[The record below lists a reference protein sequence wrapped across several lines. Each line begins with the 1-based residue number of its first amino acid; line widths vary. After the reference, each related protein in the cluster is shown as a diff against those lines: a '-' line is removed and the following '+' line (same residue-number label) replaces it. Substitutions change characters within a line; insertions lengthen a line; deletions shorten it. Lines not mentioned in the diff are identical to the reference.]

1 MESWRN
7 RKKTQKLCV
16 VKTMHS
22 FFRLDKMGVLWIVVA
37 AQEYEIWFNWIVSG
51 IFIVGGI
58 WDLVR
63 ARTRKLTEEERI
75 ELTDER
81 NQMLLLQTKSRAYDI
96 MNVIYIICM
105 IAFLLVA
112 QIFHV
117 QVMLVLS
124 AGFSVLY
131 STSGLVNLIVSSYY
145 DEI

>member
-1 MESWRN
+1 MKYYDKKRAAHGWWRVG
-7 RKKTQKLCV
+7 L
-16 VKTMHS
+16 
-22 FFRLDKMGVLWIVVA
+22 GILWIILA
-37 AQEYEIWFNWIVSG
+37 IQERGNWLNWIVSG
-51 IFIVGGI
+51 ILIVGGI

-131 STSGLVNLIVSSYY
+131 AISGLVNVIVSGYY

>member
-1 MESWRN
+1 MKLYNKKRAAHGWWRVG
-7 RKKTQKLCV
+7 L
-16 VKTMHS
+16 
-22 FFRLDKMGVLWIVVA
+22 GILWIILA
-37 AQEYEIWFNWIVSG
+37 IQERGNWLNWIVSG
-51 IFIVGGI
+51 ILIVGGI

-112 QIFHV
+112 QIF
-117 QVMLVLS
+117 MCR
-124 AGFSVLY
+124 
-131 STSGLVNLIVSSYY
+131 
-145 DEI
+145 

>member
-1 MESWRN
+1 MKLYNKKRAADGWWRVG
-7 RKKTQKLCV
+7 L
-16 VKTMHS
+16 
-22 FFRLDKMGVLWIVVA
+22 GILWIILA
-37 AQEYEIWFNWIVSG
+37 IQERGNWINWIVSG
-51 IFIVGGI
+51 SFIVGGI

-81 NQMLLLQTKSRAYDI
+81 NQMLLLQTKSRAYYI
-96 MNVIYIICM
+96 KNVIYIICV

-131 STSGLVNLIVSSYY
+131 AVSMLVNIIVSSYY
-145 DEI
+145 KEI

>member
-1 MESWRN
+1 MKYYD
-7 RKKTQKLCV
+7 KKRAAHGWL
-16 VKTMHS
+16 S
-22 FFRLDKMGVLWIVVA
+22 IGLGVLWIAVA
-37 AQEYEIWFNWIVSG
+37 AQEYEFWLNWIVSG

-145 DEI
+145 DAI

>member
-1 MESWRN
+1 MKYYD
-7 RKKTQKLCV
+7 KKRAAHGWWNIGL
-16 VKTMHS
+16 
-22 FFRLDKMGVLWIVVA
+22 GVLWIAVA
-37 AQEYEIWFNWIVSG
+37 AQEYENWFNWIVSG
-51 IFIVGGI
+51 ILIVGGI
-58 WDLVR
+58 WDLIR

-131 STSGLVNLIVSSYY
+131 GISGLVNVIVSSYY

>member
-1 MESWRN
+1 MKYYD
-7 RKKTQKLCV
+7 KKRAAHGWWNIGL
-16 VKTMHS
+16 
-22 FFRLDKMGVLWIVVA
+22 GVLWIVVA
-37 AQEYEIWFNWIVSG
+37 AQEYENWFNWIVSG
-51 IFIVGGI
+51 SLIVGGI

-63 ARTRKLTEEERI
+63 ARTRRLTEEERI

-81 NQMLLLQTKSRAYDI
+81 NQMLLLQTKSRTYDI
-96 MNVIYIICM
+96 MNAIYIICM
-105 IAFLLVA
+105 IAFLLAA

-131 STSGLVNLIVSSYY
+131 GISGLVNVIVSSYY

>member
-1 MESWRN
+1 MKYYDKKRAVHGWWRIG
-7 RKKTQKLCV
+7 L
-16 VKTMHS
+16 
-22 FFRLDKMGVLWIVVA
+22 GVLWIAVA

-58 WDLVR
+58 WDLIR

-117 QVMLVLS
+117 QIMLVLS

-131 STSGLVNLIVSSYY
+131 STSGLVNVIVSSYY
-145 DEI
+145 DAI

>member
-1 MESWRN
+1 MKYYD
-7 RKKTQKLCV
+7 KKRAAHGWWNIGL
-16 VKTMHS
+16 
-22 FFRLDKMGVLWIVVA
+22 GVLWIVVA
-37 AQEYEIWFNWIVSG
+37 AQEYENWFNWIVSG
-51 IFIVGGI
+51 SLIVGGI

-63 ARTRKLTEEERI
+63 ARTRRLTEEERI

-131 STSGLVNLIVSSYY
+131 GISGLVNVIVSSYY

>member
-1 MESWRN
+1 MKLYN
-7 RKKTQKLCV
+7 KKRAAHGWWSIGL
-16 VKTMHS
+16 
-22 FFRLDKMGVLWIVVA
+22 GVLWIAVA
-37 AQEYEIWFNWIVSG
+37 AQEYKIWFNWIVSG

-131 STSGLVNLIVSSYY
+131 STSGLVNVIVSSYY
-145 DEI
+145 DAI

>member
-1 MESWRN
+1 MKYYD
-7 RKKTQKLCV
+7 KKRAAHGWWNIGL
-16 VKTMHS
+16 
-22 FFRLDKMGVLWIVVA
+22 GVLWVVVA
-37 AQEYEIWFNWIVSG
+37 AQEYENWFNWIVSG
-51 IFIVGGI
+51 SLIVGGI

-63 ARTRKLTEEERI
+63 ARTRRLTEEERI

-81 NQMLLLQTKSRAYDI
+81 NQMLLLQTKSRTYDI

-131 STSGLVNLIVSSYY
+131 GISGLVNVIVSSYY

>member
-1 MESWRN
+1 MKYYD
-7 RKKTQKLCV
+7 KKRAAHGWWNIGL
-16 VKTMHS
+16 
-22 FFRLDKMGVLWIVVA
+22 GVLWIVVA
-37 AQEYEIWFNWIVSG
+37 AQEYENWFNWIVLGSL
-51 IFIVGGI
+51 IVGGI

-63 ARTRKLTEEERI
+63 ARTKKLTEEERI

-131 STSGLVNLIVSSYY
+131 AISGLVNVIVSSYY

>member
-1 MESWRN
+1 MKLYNKKRAADGWWRVG
-7 RKKTQKLCV
+7 L
-16 VKTMHS
+16 
-22 FFRLDKMGVLWIVVA
+22 GILWIILA
-37 AQEYEIWFNWIVSG
+37 IQERGNWINWIVSG
-51 IFIVGGI
+51 SFIVGGI

-96 MNVIYIICM
+96 MNVIYIICV

-131 STSGLVNLIVSSYY
+131 AVSMLVNIIVSSYY
-145 DEI
+145 KEI

>member
-1 MESWRN
+1 MKLYNKKRAADGWWRVG
-7 RKKTQKLCV
+7 L
-16 VKTMHS
+16 
-22 FFRLDKMGVLWIVVA
+22 GILWIILA
-37 AQEYEIWFNWIVSG
+37 IQERGNWINWIVSG

-63 ARTRKLTEEERI
+63 ARTKRLTEEERI

-96 MNVIYIICM
+96 MNVIYIICV

-124 AGFSVLY
+124 VGFSVLY
-131 STSGLVNLIVSSYY
+131 AISGLVNVIVSSYY

>member
-1 MESWRN
+1 MKYYD
-7 RKKTQKLCV
+7 KKRAAHGWWNIGL
-16 VKTMHS
+16 
-22 FFRLDKMGVLWIVVA
+22 GVLWIVVA
-37 AQEYEIWFNWIVSG
+37 AQEYENWFNWIVSG
-51 IFIVGGI
+51 SLIVGGI

-63 ARTRKLTEEERI
+63 ARTRRLTEEERI

-81 NQMLLLQTKSRAYDI
+81 NQMLLLQTKSRTYDI

-131 STSGLVNLIVSSYY
+131 GISGLVNVIVSSYY

>member
-1 MESWRN
+1 
-7 RKKTQKLCV
+7 
-16 VKTMHS
+16 
-22 FFRLDKMGVLWIVVA
+22 MGVLWIAVA

-63 ARTRKLTEEERI
+63 ARTKKLTEEERI

-145 DEI
+145 DAI

>member
-1 MESWRN
+1 MKYYDKKRAAHGWWRIG
-7 RKKTQKLCV
+7 L
-16 VKTMHS
+16 
-22 FFRLDKMGVLWIVVA
+22 GVLWIAVA

>member
-1 MESWRN
+1 MKYYD
-7 RKKTQKLCV
+7 KKRAAHGWWNIGL
-16 VKTMHS
+16 
-22 FFRLDKMGVLWIVVA
+22 GVLWIVVA
-37 AQEYEIWFNWIVSG
+37 AQEYENWFNWIVSG
-51 IFIVGGI
+51 ILIVGGI
-58 WDLVR
+58 WDLIR

-81 NQMLLLQTKSRAYDI
+81 NQMLLLQTKSRTYDI

-131 STSGLVNLIVSSYY
+131 GISGLVNVIVSSYY

>member
-1 MESWRN
+1 MKYYD
-7 RKKTQKLCV
+7 KKRAAHGWWNIGL
-16 VKTMHS
+16 
-22 FFRLDKMGVLWIVVA
+22 GVLWIAVA
-37 AQEYEIWFNWIVSG
+37 AHEYENWFNWIVSG
-51 IFIVGGI
+51 ILIVGGI
-58 WDLVR
+58 WDLIR

-105 IAFLLVA
+105 IAFLLAA

-131 STSGLVNLIVSSYY
+131 GISGLVNVIVSSYY

>member
-1 MESWRN
+1 MKYYD
-7 RKKTQKLCV
+7 KKRAAHGWWNIGL
-16 VKTMHS
+16 
-22 FFRLDKMGVLWIVVA
+22 GVLWIAVA
-37 AQEYEIWFNWIVSG
+37 AQEYKIWFNWIVSG
-51 IFIVGGI
+51 ILIVGGI
-58 WDLVR
+58 WDLIR

-105 IAFLLVA
+105 IAFLLAA

-131 STSGLVNLIVSSYY
+131 GISGLVNVIVSSYY

>member
-1 MESWRN
+1 MKLYNKKRAADGWWRIG
-7 RKKTQKLCV
+7 LG
-16 VKTMHS
+16 MP
-22 FFRLDKMGVLWIVVA
+22 WIILAV
-37 AQEYEIWFNWIVSG
+37 QERGNWLNWIVSG

-96 MNVIYIICM
+96 MNVIYVAVM
-105 IAFLLVA
+105 IAFLLAA
-112 QIFHV
+112 QIFDIHEAWHFAIGSGLFYAV
-117 QVMLVLS
+117 SMLVNS
-124 AGFSVLY
+124 IA
-131 STSGLVNLIVSSYY
+131 SSYY